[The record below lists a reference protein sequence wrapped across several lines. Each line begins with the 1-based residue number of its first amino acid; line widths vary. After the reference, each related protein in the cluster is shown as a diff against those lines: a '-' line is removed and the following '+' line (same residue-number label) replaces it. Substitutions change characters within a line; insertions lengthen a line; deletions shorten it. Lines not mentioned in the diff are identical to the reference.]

1 MKWKQ
6 VGLFALSI
14 LFIAGLMSNC
24 GGKTHSEESEG
35 KDTTQTIPVEVST
48 VEFGDV
54 AAYYSSTATL
64 EAEQESEVVAKVS
77 GVVKT
82 LMVEEGDYV
91 KAGQPLAQL
100 DDEQLALEAKRAEAT
115 MNQRMNEYR
124 RNKELFEKDLVSV
137 ETYDNARFAYENQR
151 ANYELTKLR
160 LEYATIKA
168 PIGGVVSRRMVK
180 VGNMVNTNQPV
191 FHISDFSPL
200 LAILHV
206 PEHEMSKFQIGQR
219 TVLRA
224 DAIPAETFEGEI
236 LRISPTVDPAT
247 GTFKVTVAVNDK
259 SQNLKPGMFG
269 RLQVVYDIHHNT
281 LTMPKEALISEDDS
295 RSVFIVKDGMSFR
308 KEVRPGYVNGSKIE
322 ILSGLQSGD
331 SVVTIGQSSLNDSS
345 LVEVITY

>member
-6 VGLFALSI
+6 VGLSALSI

-24 GGKTHSEESEG
+24 GGKMHSEESEG

-137 ETYDNARFAYENQR
+137 ETYDNARFVYENQR

-168 PIGGVVSRRMVK
+168 PIGGVVSRRMIK

-206 PEHEMSKFQIGQR
+206 PEHEMSKFQVGQQ

-224 DAIPAETFEGEI
+224 DAIPGETYQGDI

-247 GTFKVTVAVNDK
+247 GTFKVTVAVNDA
-259 SQNLKPGMFG
+259 SQRLKPGMFG
-269 RLQVVYDIHHNT
+269 RLQVVYDTHHNT
-281 LTMPKEALISEDDS
+281 LTMPKEALMSEDDS
-295 RSVFIVKDGMSFR
+295 RAVFVIRDGMSFR
-308 KEVRPGYVNGSKIE
+308 KEVKPGYVNGSKIE
-322 ILSGLQSGD
+322 ILEGLEPGD
-331 SVVTIGQSSLNDSS
+331 SVVTIGQSSLTDSS
-345 LVEVITY
+345 LVEVVTY